1 MNRISNGLLI
11 KGLGAAPA
19 LIALVTVVGAGKK
32 W

>member
-1 MNRISNGLLI
+1 MKGLSTGLLI
-11 KGLGAAPA
+11 KGMGAAPA